1 MVVIAV
7 ARKNPLLNS
16 VVNSVKLTGVREW
29 MAQINLL
36 LMPTSMPSVAVS
48 CPVGFV
54 YLAHPDQE
62 ENHLCFCFYFK
73 EATIPSTSQMTN
85 EEEQK
90 QEK

>member
-1 MVVIAV
+1 M
-7 ARKNPLLNS
+7 LLR
-16 VVNSVKLTGVREW
+16 GVREW
-29 MAQINLL
+29 MAQIHLL
-36 LMPTSMPSVAVS
+36 LMPTSVPSVAVS

-62 ENHLCFCFYFK
+62 ENHLCLRFYFK